1 MKRIVFLAFAL
12 LVLAPLAA
20 FAQPPAGEVEYPW
33 HDFQHRLTIGATARY
48 QWNIQQDTE
57 EIVIGPV
64 GAYELTRHLTLVS
77 NVLYG
82 FDTKHTT
89 VQLGLT
95 IPLYGGE

>member
-1 MKRIVFLAFAL
+1 MKRFLFLALAL
-12 LVLAPLAA
+12 LVLAPVAA
-20 FAQPPAGEVEYPW
+20 IAQPPASETQYEW
-33 HDFQHRLTIGATARY
+33 HDFKHRLTIGATARY
-48 QWNIQQDTE
+48 QWNIQTDSE

-64 GAYELTRHLTLVS
+64 GAYELTKNLTLVS